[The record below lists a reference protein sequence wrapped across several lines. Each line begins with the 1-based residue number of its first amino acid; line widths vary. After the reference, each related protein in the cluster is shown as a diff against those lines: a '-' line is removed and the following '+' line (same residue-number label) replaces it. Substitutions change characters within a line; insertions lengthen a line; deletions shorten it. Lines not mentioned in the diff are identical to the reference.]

1 MAEHAT
7 RKGQGVNCW
16 SPLRG
21 LASGVGRRA
30 SGVGRR
36 ASGVGAAGWRDG
48 VRVASGRVEP
58 DFFAAD

>member
-21 LASGVGRRA
+21 LASGG
-30 SGVGRR
+30 GRR